1 MESPCNCLTCLAL
14 QVHTTSLWQSLAWLL
29 ALTSLP
35 VAVQGHW
42 VEGFVVLSSCPGL
55 VEAHG
60 LEMPQTWLCLLTF
73 LFACGL
79 VCAMLPGARRPA
91 TPLAGSGGHIFRFG
105 GFPQNV
111 ARLISRYMPYG
122 IEAQIENEV
131 LDVENMDPNV
141 PLVDPLYFLASRTQA
156 AAFRQGIGRVLPLK
170 AARLANE
177 YTSLVQ
183 LGQAKGLANTNELME
198 MIGKFVGLHHEDKR
212 FINERGA
219 NITKDQAVALGLVYH
234 RWTLEG
240 WMLD

>member
-1 MESPCNCLTCLAL
+1 
-14 QVHTTSLWQSLAWLL
+14 
-29 ALTSLP
+29 
-35 VAVQGHW
+35 
-42 VEGFVVLSSCPGL
+42 
-55 VEAHG
+55 
-60 LEMPQTWLCLLTF
+60 
-73 LFACGL
+73 
-79 VCAMLPGARRPA
+79 
-91 TPLAGSGGHIFRFG
+91 
-105 GFPQNV
+105 
-111 ARLISRYMPYG
+111 
-122 IEAQIENEV
+122 
-131 LDVENMDPNV
+131 MDPNV

>member
-1 MESPCNCLTCLAL
+1 M
-14 QVHTTSLWQSLAWLL
+14 
-29 ALTSLP
+29 
-35 VAVQGHW
+35 
-42 VEGFVVLSSCPGL
+42 VLSLCPSL

-60 LEMPQTWLCLLTF
+60 LELPQTWLCLLTF
-73 LFACGL
+73 LLACGL

-91 TPLAGSGGHIFRFG
+91 RPLAGSGGHIFRFG

-122 IEAQIENEV
+122 IQAQIENEV
-131 LDVENMDPNV
+131 LDLENLDPNV

-219 NITKDQAVALGLVYH
+219 TITKDQAVALNLVYH

-240 WMLD
+240 WMLVPERT